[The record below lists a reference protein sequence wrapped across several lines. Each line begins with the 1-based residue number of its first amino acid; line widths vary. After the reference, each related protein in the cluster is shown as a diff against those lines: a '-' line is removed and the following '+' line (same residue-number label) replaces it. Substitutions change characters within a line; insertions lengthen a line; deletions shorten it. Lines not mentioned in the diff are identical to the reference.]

1 MNENH
6 RKREKHQSVKC
17 TLAGV
22 SYVIWATILWSSVPI
37 CVKFALAALDA
48 YTICWLRFA
57 VGAAILL
64 AIQLLSKQDYR
75 IPKQHIALI
84 AIGALG
90 IGGNYVMYIRGI
102 QSTTA
107 SAANV
112 VVQFEVVS
120 LVLLGH
126 LVLKEELT
134 SAKIAG
140 MVITF
145 SGVAVALWNGENL
158 YALLSSEN
166 FFGNLLI
173 LIAAPLWA
181 VYGIVQKILADRGF
195 GVLLSLTHMFL
206 LASVITLPVAAA
218 GFDIHGPF
226 SSSVIVALIVVCVF
240 GTALAYVMIGKG
252 LEILDASTAGVITC
266 LLPIFTILNARIFLR
281 EEVSPLLGLGVVLVV
296 LGIFIT
302 GLAEAQNQT
311 PKNRSHPSEFNR

>member
-6 RKREKHQSVKC
+6 QKPEKHQSVKR

-22 SYVIWATILWSSVPI
+22 FYVVWATILWSTVPI

-57 VGAAILL
+57 VGAAVLL
-64 AIQLLSKQDYR
+64 ALQLLSKQDYR
-75 IPKQHIALI
+75 LPKQYIPLI

-107 SAANV
+107 SAGNV

-120 LVLLGH
+120 LILLGH
-126 LVLKEELT
+126 LILKEELT
-134 SAKIAG
+134 SARIAG
-140 MVITF
+140 MLITF

-158 YALLSSEN
+158 SALLSSEN

-181 VYGIVQKILADRGF
+181 VYGIAQKILADRGF
-195 GVLLSLTHMFL
+195 GVSLSLTYMFI
-206 LASVITLPVAAA
+206 LASVITLPVALA
-218 GFDIHGPF
+218 GFDVRGPF
-226 SSSVIVALIVVCVF
+226 SPSVVVALVVVCIF

-266 LLPIFTILNARIFLR
+266 LLPIFTIVNARIFLR
-281 EEVSPLLGLGVVLVV
+281 EEISPLLGLGAVLVV
-296 LGIFIT
+296 VGIFIT
-302 GLAEAQNQT
+302 GLAEA
-311 PKNRSHPSEFNR
+311 KNHTKL